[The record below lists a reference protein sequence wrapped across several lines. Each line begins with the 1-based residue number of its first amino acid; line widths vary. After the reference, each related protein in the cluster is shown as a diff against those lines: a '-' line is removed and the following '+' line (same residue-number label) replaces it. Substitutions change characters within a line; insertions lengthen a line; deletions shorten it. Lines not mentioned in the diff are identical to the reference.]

1 MAPKARF
8 NKRGNTR
15 MDAALDAMGQFGF
28 QKQRVRE
35 AVRKLLRVYG
45 GDDGW
50 PFIEEDY
57 YRVLL
62 EALLEKDGSQDD
74 ARSLKDTE
82 TSTAGSSSGVTT
94 RSYTKFQTLK
104 TNLQIEAALNSIK
117 DTEPS
122 NAGSSSRVSAPDCS
136 ELETANT
143 NLLTDTTVN
152 SQSTKAMDFDPETNK
167 EGAEDSDPPTK
178 QGGEGNLADK
188 KLNMNSTNLQIDAD
202 LNSIKD
208 TEPSNVGSSSRVSAR
223 DCSELETVNTK
234 LLTDTTVNS
243 ISQSTKAMDFKPE
256 TNKEGAKD
264 SNPPTKQGGEGN
276 LADEN
281 LKLNSTKNDV
291 DSFLDSEIQTDKP
304 QIVCAKDSGY
314 DKNTS
319 NYPIHSPNQE
329 CSLSL
334 RKRRHYHGWVSAS
347 CEDHNDND
355 LVDLTPDPLPEG
367 LVNLS
372 RKVHGKKQ
380 RKSLWDMKP
389 EDMSQPLTN
398 YLKA

>member
-1 MAPKARF
+1 
-8 NKRGNTR
+8 

-82 TSTAGSSSGVTT
+82 TSTAGPSSGVTT
-94 RSYTKFQTLK
+94 RSYAKFQTLK

-167 EGAEDSDPPTK
+167 EGA
-178 QGGEGNLADK
+178 
-188 KLNMNSTNLQIDAD
+188 
-202 LNSIKD
+202 
-208 TEPSNVGSSSRVSAR
+208 
-223 DCSELETVNTK
+223 
-234 LLTDTTVNS
+234 
-243 ISQSTKAMDFKPE
+243 
-256 TNKEGAKD
+256 KD

-281 LKLNSTKNDV
+281 LKLNFTKNDV

-304 QIVCAKDSGY
+304 QIVFAKDSGY

-347 CEDHNDND
+347 
-355 LVDLTPDPLPEG
+355 
-367 LVNLS
+367 S
-372 RKVHGKKQ
+372 
-380 RKSLWDMKP
+380 
-389 EDMSQPLTN
+389 
-398 YLKA
+398 

>member
-82 TSTAGSSSGVTT
+82 TSTAGPSSGVTT
-94 RSYTKFQTLK
+94 RSYAKFQTLK

-223 DCSELETVNTK
+223 
-234 LLTDTTVNS
+234 
-243 ISQSTKAMDFKPE
+243 
-256 TNKEGAKD
+256 AKD

-281 LKLNSTKNDV
+281 LKLNFTKNDV

-304 QIVCAKDSGY
+304 QIVFAKDSGY

-367 LVNLS
+367 LANLS
-372 RKVHGKKQ
+372 RKIHGKKQ